1 MILETK
7 RLLLRPWC
15 ESDADDLYEFAK
27 SPNIGPM
34 AGWEPHSS
42 IEQSR
47 EIINK
52 VLSAPNTFA
61 VCLKTDN
68 RAIGCATL
76 MVGEKSNIGLP
87 EDEGEIG
94 YWIGEPFWGQ
104 GIIPEA
110 VREVLK
116 YGFRELNL
124 QKIWCGYFD
133 GNIKSKR
140 VQEKCGFIYRYTKE
154 NVPCAIKGLL
164 RTEHI
169 SSITKEEADLFEIQ

>member
-1 MILETK
+1 MILETE
-7 RLLLRPWC
+7 RLLLRPWDIT
-15 ESDADDLYEFAK
+15 DAKDLYEYAK
-27 SPNIGPM
+27 NPKIGPM
-34 AGWEPHSS
+34 AGWEQHSS
-42 IEQSR
+42 VEQSR
-47 EIINK
+47 EIIDK

-61 VCLKTDN
+61 VCLKTDG

-94 YWIGEPFWGQ
+94 FWLGEPFWGQ

-110 VREVLK
+110 VKRLIK
-116 YGFRELNL
+116 YGFNELHL

-140 VQEKCGFIYRYTKE
+140 VQEKCGFSYKYTKE

-169 SSITKEEADLFEIQ
+169 SCITKEEVDSSEIQ

>member
-1 MILETK
+1 MTLETK
-7 RLLLRPWC
+7 RLILRSWC
-15 ESDADDLYEFAK
+15 ESDANDLYELA
-27 SPNIGPM
+27 SNPNIGPM

-68 RAIGCATL
+68 RAIGCVTL
-76 MVGEKSNIGLP
+76 MIGKNSNIGLP
-87 EDEGEIG
+87 ENEGEIG
-94 YWIGEPFWGQ
+94 FWLGEPFWGQ

-110 VREVLK
+110 VKGVLK
-116 YGFRELNL
+116 YGFSELNL

-140 VQEKCGFIYRYTKE
+140 VQEKCGFVYRYTKE

-169 SSITKEEADLFEIQ
+169 SSITKEEADLFEVQ